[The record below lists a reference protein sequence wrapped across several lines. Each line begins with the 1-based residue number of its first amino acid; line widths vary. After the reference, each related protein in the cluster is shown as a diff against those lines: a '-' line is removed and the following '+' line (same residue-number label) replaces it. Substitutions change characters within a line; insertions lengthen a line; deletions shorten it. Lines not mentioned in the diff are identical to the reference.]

1 MASPNFAA
9 GAYAAVQRI
18 ASADPAK
25 LIAPTSDATGEG
37 NFAQLLKNAVGSVAS
52 TGKTADV
59 QAMQAAGG
67 NADLVQVVT
76 AVAESEA
83 AMQTLVAVRDKVI
96 SAYEDI
102 MRMAI

>member
-1 MASPNFAA
+1 MATPNFAA
-9 GAYAAVQRI
+9 GAYATVQRL
-18 ASADPAK
+18 ASLDSGQAAAGAAGQSGAGFADM
-25 LIAPTSDATGEG
+25 
-37 NFAQLLKNAVGSVAS
+37 LKAAVGSVAEA
-52 TGKTADV
+52 GKQADA
-59 QAMQAAGG
+59 QSMAAANGK
-67 NADLVQVVT
+67 ADLVQVVT

>member
-1 MASPNFAA
+1 
-9 GAYAAVQRI
+9 
-18 ASADPAK
+18 
-25 LIAPTSDATGEG
+25 
-37 NFAQLLKNAVGSVAS
+37 
-52 TGKTADV
+52 
-59 QAMQAAGG
+59 
-67 NADLVQVVT
+67 VQVVT